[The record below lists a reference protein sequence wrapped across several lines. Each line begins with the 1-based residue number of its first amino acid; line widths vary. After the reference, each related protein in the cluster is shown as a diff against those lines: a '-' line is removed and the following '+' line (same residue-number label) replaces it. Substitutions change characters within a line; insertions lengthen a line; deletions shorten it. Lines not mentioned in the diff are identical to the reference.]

1 MANYQLTVEER
12 TQVGKSYNRKLRAEG
27 KIPAVVYGFGQ
38 EATSVQLTVRDVER
52 ALAAESNLID
62 LQLGEGKKT
71 VIVKE
76 IHRDPVKGSLL
87 HLDFY
92 EVDLAKKL
100 EVTVPLRVVGEDQR
114 PSDGG
119 VVETLLWE
127 LPVLCLPTDIPSAIE
142 IDVSGL
148 ALDQALTVGELELPE
163 GVEALGD
170 PDELVVRVAVPR
182 RAAEGAEEAEGEAA
196 EGAAE
201 PAAEAVEEGGSEE

>member
-119 VVETLLWE
+119 VVKPSSGNCPCSVCPRTFPPLLR
-127 LPVLCLPTDIPSAIE
+127 SM
-142 IDVSGL
+142 
-148 ALDQALTVGELELPE
+148 
-163 GVEALGD
+163 
-170 PDELVVRVAVPR
+170 
-182 RAAEGAEEAEGEAA
+182 
-196 EGAAE
+196 
-201 PAAEAVEEGGSEE
+201 